1 MTTVAPHTHLSDGF
15 RRAFRGHPAGVAI
28 ITAQGATG
36 PVGITSSSVASI
48 SADPAVLGFSLHALR
63 GSAAEIAAA
72 ESILVHLLT
81 ADNVALARRF
91 AAAGST
97 RFDVDTSWST
107 LGSGEPFLHGTGTV
121 LRCTPL
127 TRTEVGPALV
137 VAAAVDEI
145 HDADSLAAPL
155 VYQDRTYHCVSAWTA
170 LP

>member
-1 MTTVAPHTHLSDGF
+1 MTTAAPHTQISDGF

-36 PVGITSSSVASI
+36 PVGITSSSVTSI
-48 SADPAVLGFSLHALR
+48 SADPAVLGFSLQTLR

-72 ESILVHLLT
+72 TNILVHLLT

-91 AAAGST
+91 ATAGSA
-97 RFDVDTSWST
+97 RFGVDTAWSA
-107 LGSGEPFLHGTGTV
+107 LESGEPFLHGTGTV
-121 LRCTPL
+121 LQCTPL

-137 VAAAVDEI
+137 VTAAVEEVRA
-145 HDADSLAAPL
+145 ADSLAAPL